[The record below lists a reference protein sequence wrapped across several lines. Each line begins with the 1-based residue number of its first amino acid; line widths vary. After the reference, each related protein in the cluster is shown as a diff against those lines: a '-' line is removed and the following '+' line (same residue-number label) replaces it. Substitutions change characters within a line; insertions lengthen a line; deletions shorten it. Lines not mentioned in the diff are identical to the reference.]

1 MHGKGEDIGLTCQDG
16 CGAIPLVHVTV
27 HNEHLLGKTFLQQMK
42 GGDGEVVEDAK
53 ALCPIGKGMVRS
65 AGNVHGDASALQG
78 PLGTFKG
85 ALHDDPFSLDHG
97 MRPWESASSF
107 LLSCPLAVLGPT
119 PIVFLVGQQQGAL

>member
-53 ALCPIGKGMVRS
+53 ALCPIGEGMVRS
-65 AGNVHGDASALQG
+65 AGNVHGDASVLQG

-97 MRPWESASSF
+97 MGPWESASSF

-119 PIVFLVGQQQGAL
+119 PIIFLVGQQQGAL